1 MKGLPMLTGTFH
13 SVLVDS
19 IDVAPDRQR
28 KDIPDAYIQSLADSI
43 RRRGLIHPIVVQR
56 DHTLVAGECRLR
68 AHRLLGYDSI
78 AVQYVDEV
86 SLEELELL
94 ELEENVKRKALT
106 WQEEVAA
113 VARYHEMQRELNDSW
128 SMEATA
134 EELGIGENVVY
145 RHLVITRNLD
155 VPEVAE
161 ASCLSVAYNFAS
173 RREER
178 AKTNTKRELV
188 KDIQK
193 VLPKTAPEVEAASLP
208 PAPAVRAEILH
219 TSAFD
224 WFAAPTLLNVNFI
237 HCDFPYGVNIGNRSG
252 QSGAKNMG
260 GYDDSEDVYWSLIDG
275 MLEHQDRFLA
285 PSAHLMFW
293 FSMKF
298 YQPTVDRFT
307 AAGWRVFL
315 PLLIW
320 AKSDNAGILSDPH
333 RVPRNT
339 TETAILA
346 SRGDRKIVKAVANAY
361 VGKTTKEFHM
371 SEKPH
376 AMLSHFFRMF
386 VDEST
391 VMLDPTAG
399 SGMAVRVASEMGAK
413 RALGL
418 EMNADY
424 AADARRNLDGRG

>member
-1 MKGLPMLTGTFH
+1 MLTGTFH
-13 SVLVDS
+13 TVAVDS

-68 AHRLLGYDSI
+68 AHLLLGYDNI
-78 AVQYVDEV
+78 TVQYVDEI
-86 SLEELELL
+86 SPEELELL

-113 VARYHEMQRELNDSW
+113 VARYHEMQREINDSW

-134 EELGIGENVVY
+134 GELGIGENVVY

-155 VPEVAE
+155 VPEVSE
-161 ASCLSVAYNFAS
+161 AISLSAAYNFAA

-188 KDIQK
+188 NDIQK
-193 VLPKTAPEVEAASLP
+193 VLPKSTPVRDDTEASPPPPP
-208 PAPAVRAEILH
+208 PAARAEILH
-219 TSAFD
+219 ISALD
-224 WFAAPTLLNVNFI
+224 WFAAPTLTDINFL
-237 HCDFPYGVNIGNRSG
+237 HCDFPYGINTGDKAG

-260 GYDDSEDVYWSLIDG
+260 GYDDSEDVYWHLIDG

-307 AAGWRVFL
+307 DAGWRVFL

-320 AKSDNAGILSDPH
+320 TKSDNAGILADAQ
-333 RVPRNT
+333 RVPRNI
-339 TETAILA
+339 TETALFA
-346 SRGDRKIVKAVANAY
+346 SRGDRKIVRAISNAY
-361 VGKTTKEFHM
+361 VGKTTKDFHM

-376 AMLSHFFRMF
+376 AMLSAFLRMF

-399 SGMAVRVASEMGAK
+399 SGMAVRVAHEMGAK

-424 AADARRNLDGRG
+424 AADARRNLDGRE

>member
-1 MKGLPMLTGTFH
+1 MLTGTFH
-13 SVLVDS
+13 TVPVNS

-28 KDIPDAYIQSLADSI
+28 KEIPDAYIQSLAESI
-43 RRRGLIHPIVVQR
+43 RRRGLIHPIIIRR

-68 AHRLLGYDSI
+68 AHLLLGYDNI
-78 AVQYVDEV
+78 TIQYVDEV
-86 SLEELELL
+86 SPEELELL
-94 ELEENVKRKALT
+94 ELEENVKRKSLT

-155 VPEVAE
+155 VPEVSDAI
-161 ASCLSVAYNFAS
+161 SLSAAYNFAA

-188 KDIQK
+188 NDIQK
-193 VLPKTAPEVEAASLP
+193 ILPKSTPVSDDEPAAPP
-208 PAPAVRAEILH
+208 PAPASRAEIL
-219 TSAFD
+219 TASALD
-224 WFAAPTLLNVNFI
+224 WFAAPTLRDVNFL
-237 HCDFPYGVNIGNRSG
+237 HCDFPYGINTGDKAG
-252 QSGAKNMG
+252 HSGAKNMG
-260 GYDDSEDVYWSLIDG
+260 GYDDSEDVYWDLIDG
-275 MLEHQDRFLA
+275 MLEHQDRFIA

-320 AKSDNAGILSDPH
+320 TKSDNAGILADH
-333 RVPRNT
+333 QRVPRNI
-339 TETAILA
+339 TETALFA
-346 SRGDRKIVKAVANAY
+346 SRGDRKIVRAISNAY

-376 AMLSHFFRMF
+376 AMLSHFLRMF

-399 SGMAVRVASEMGAK
+399 SGMAVRVAHEMGAK

-424 AADARRNLDGRG
+424 AADARRNLDR